1 MKKSL
6 NTVLISTLLFSV
18 TLYASEKLDLNYYK
32 NITIDSHYDDE
43 DFTFMQKFMKE
54 NPQKDVKVIENPTF
68 TCKDAGFTEK
78 EMYQDLVLYGVKTK
92 DGKVIQSEEKKE
104 GSFKAE
110 HAKKYFKKTSNGEAT
125 CVEIVR
131 YKGSEHYG
139 TKNYAILRG
148 KR

>member
-1 MKKSL
+1 MKKGL
-6 NTVLISTLLFSV
+6 NAVLISSVLFSV
-18 TLYASEKLDLNYYK
+18 SLYASEKLDLKYYK
-32 NITIDSHYDDE
+32 DITIDSHYDDK
-43 DFTFMQKFMKE
+43 DFEFMQKFMKQ
-54 NPQKDVKVIENPTF
+54 NPQKDVKIVENPTF
-68 TCKDAGFTEK
+68 SCKDAGFTEK
-78 EMYQDLVLYGVKTK
+78 EMYQDLVLYGTKTK
-92 DGKVIQSEEKKE
+92 DGKLVQSEEKKD

-110 HAKKYFKKTSNGEAT
+110 HAKKYFKKTTKGEST